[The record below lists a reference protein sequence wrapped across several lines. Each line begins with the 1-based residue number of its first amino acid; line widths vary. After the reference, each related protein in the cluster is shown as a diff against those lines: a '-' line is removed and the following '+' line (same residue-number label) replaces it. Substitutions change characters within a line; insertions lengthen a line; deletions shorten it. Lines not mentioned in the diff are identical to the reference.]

1 MQSKGGLDVVV
12 AVVSLS
18 LSLKVQVAMGFTAE
32 TLGVLELQNF
42 TPAYIKGCTYVR
54 TDDFVTTKISWMHR

>member
-1 MQSKGGLDVVV
+1 MEEMLYVFSL
-12 AVVSLS
+12 SLS

-32 TLGVLELQNF
+32 TLGVLEIQNL
-42 TPAYIKGCTYVR
+42 TPAYMKEWTCVR